1 MTQKEFEVMENAKL
15 EELKTGNNGMY
26 YFPEYVHMYL
36 MGVERK
42 AHNIAMLQP
51 NGLTEFEC
59 ALLSKCPQDSKIVD
73 IAITW
78 EDGME

>member
-15 EELKTGNNGMY
+15 EELKAENNDMY
-26 YFPEYVHMYL
+26 WFEEYVHMYL

-42 AHNIAMLQP
+42 AYNVGINQV
-51 NGLTEFEC
+51 NELTEFES
-59 ALLSKCPQDSKIVD
+59 ALLSKRRNESKIVD

-78 EDGME
+78 EDM